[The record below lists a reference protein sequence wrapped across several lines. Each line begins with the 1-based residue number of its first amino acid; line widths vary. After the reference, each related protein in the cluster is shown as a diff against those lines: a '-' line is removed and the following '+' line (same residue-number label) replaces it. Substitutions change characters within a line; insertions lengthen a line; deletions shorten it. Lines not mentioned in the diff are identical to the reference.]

1 MSANEVPNVQLTEV
15 GYVTGFTDGGEPV
28 IDPTNSVVRLQYYG
42 IPVGI
47 TVTQTDT
54 GTDLRIELGEDG
66 FTLRLLP
73 GAVLQ
78 LGSPFD
84 HLELQDVP
92 DDSSALNGNA
102 AHLLIGVDGDYEAGR
117 LAGIEEGAQLA
128 DDKVAQLLT
137 AIVGD
142 IQVYRD
148 LLAEAD
154 SEIREFQFWER
165 YADRMIDLAIK
176 QIKQQKRLIKKLKR
190 QCKRAY
196 DEGFRAALTLAPG
209 EGSGTA
215 DLEQALINGSQDP
228 EFAAARAEHESST
241 A

>member
-1 MSANEVPNVQLTEV
+1 MSANQVPDAVLTEV
-15 GYVTGFTDGGEPV
+15 GDVTGFTDGGDPV

-47 TVTQTDT
+47 TVTQTDA

-92 DDSSALNGNA
+92 DDSSAPNGSA

-154 SEIREFQFWER
+154 SEIREFQIWER
-165 YADRMIDLAIK
+165 YADRMIDLAFK

-190 QCKRAY
+190 QRKQ
-196 DEGFRAALTLAPG
+196 ALTC
-209 EGSGTA
+209 
-215 DLEQALINGSQDP
+215 GSQDP
-228 EFAAARAEHESST
+228 EFAAARVAHEAQT